1 MTAPEFTVSRPSSLI
16 DDVTMWDANRD
27 RSQQIEIG
35 LSELYDCEAA
45 IGYKLD
51 DTWPSDDPDLWA
63 AIRGTLIHDGI
74 EKIRKAA
81 HPDHEFGIEV
91 FYGRP
96 GHVDEFVPAEH
107 KVIDWKTSKLENI
120 ATWLH
125 DAEATI
131 GKWAQAQAYAAGLID
146 KGLLDESL
154 AVVSLICIPVD
165 GKFADWVELSMPF
178 DRSIAD
184 VGLARVDD
192 IAARKAAGE
201 RLRRDK
207 PYRWCADWCEFFTL
221 CRDQAPPDNE
231 EITDPETVAA
241 IDLYGTNVEVRAAA
255 EKEIKKVAPLVRGLR
270 GTAKGWRVS
279 MTSPSGTKSVL
290 DEDQV
295 RADYA
300 ANELEVPTV
309 EVPTSSP
316 SLRVTRLKET
326 A

>member
-1 MTAPEFTVSRPSSLI
+1 MTPTFTVSRPSSLI
-16 DDVTMWDANRD
+16 DDVTAWDARRP
-27 RSQQIEIG
+27 RSEQVEIG

-51 DTWPSDDPDLWA
+51 ETWPSDDPDLWG
-63 AIRGTLIHDGI
+63 AIRGTLLHDGI
-74 EKIRKAA
+74 ERIRKAA
-81 HPDHEFGIEV
+81 HPDHEFGTEV

-107 KVIDWKTSKLENI
+107 EVIDWKTSKLENI
-120 ATWLH
+120 AVWLH
-125 DAEATI
+125 DAESTI
-131 GKWAQAQAYAAGLID
+131 GKWAQVTGYAAGLID

-165 GKFADWVELSMPF
+165 GKFADWVKLTMPF

-192 IAARKAAGE
+192 IAARRAAGE
-201 RLRRDK
+201 QLRRQK
-207 PYRWCADWCEFFTL
+207 PYSWCSAWCEFFTL
-221 CRDQAPPDNE
+221 CRDPLPPESE
-231 EITDPETVAA
+231 EITDPELVAA
-241 IDLYGTNVEVRAAA
+241 IDLYGTVAEVASAADK
-255 EKEIKKVAPLVRGLR
+255 EKKRVAPLIRGLR
-270 GTAKGWRVS
+270 GTAKGWRIS
-279 MTSPSGTKSVL
+279 MTNPSGTKSVL

-300 ANELEVPTV
+300 ANQLSVPTV
-309 EVPTSSP
+309 DVPSSSP

-326 A
+326 T